1 MVIDQWEMRAPR
13 EPMVCA
19 RRSTDPPGAD
29 EAVVRVAGCGVC
41 HTDLGFHLGQV
52 RTKHP
57 LPLVLG
63 HEVSGVV
70 EAAGAGAAGW
80 IGKSV
85 VVPAIL
91 PCGECPACR
100 RGRYALCPEQI
111 FPGNDVHGG
120 FASHLV
126 VPAHHLADAGGVV
139 GRQLEALSVVA
150 DAVSTS
156 YEAICRS
163 GLAQGDLAVFIGAGG
178 VGGFGAQIAAALG
191 ATVLVIDP
199 SKDRRDL
206 ALEHGAT
213 EALDPEGIDPV
224 DLRKSVR
231 AFARARHLPEEEW
244 KLFET
249 SGTPRGQETAF
260 ALLTRG
266 AHLGVVGFTPSKVSV
281 PLSHLMALDARAA
294 GNWGCAPGR
303 YPEVLD
309 LVARGRIV
317 IEPFVERRPMSE
329 INAVFT
335 AMAEHRLHRRAVLVP
350 DFP

>member
-1 MVIDQWEMRAPR
+1 
-13 EPMVCA
+13 
-19 RRSTDPPGAD
+19 
-29 EAVVRVAGCGVC
+29 
-41 HTDLGFHLGQV
+41 
-52 RTKHP
+52 
-57 LPLVLG
+57 
-63 HEVSGVV
+63 
-70 EAAGAGAAGW
+70 
-80 IGKSV
+80 
-85 VVPAIL
+85 
-91 PCGECPACR
+91 
-100 RGRYALCPEQI
+100 
-111 FPGNDVHGG
+111 
-120 FASHLV
+120 
-126 VPAHHLADAGGVV
+126 
-139 GRQLEALSVVA
+139 
-150 DAVSTS
+150 
-156 YEAICRS
+156 
-163 GLAQGDLAVFIGAGG
+163 

-191 ATVLVIDP
+191 ATVVVIDP

-309 LVARGRIV
+309 LVAQGRIV
-317 IEPFVERRPMSE
+317 IEPFVEFRPMSE

>member
-1 MVIDQWEMRAPR
+1 MMIEQWEMRAPR
-13 EPMVCA
+13 EPMSRA
-19 RRSTDPPGAD
+19 RRLAHAPGPG
-29 EAVVRVAGCGVC
+29 EALVRVAGCGVC
-41 HTDLGFHLGQV
+41 HTDLGFHLGDV
-52 RTKHP
+52 RTKHA

-70 EAAGAGAAGW
+70 EAAGEGAAGW

-100 RGRYALCPEQI
+100 RGRYALCPAQI
-111 FPGNDVHGG
+111 FPGNDVNGG

-126 VPAHHLADAGGVV
+126 VPARHLADAGHVE

-150 DAVSTS
+150 DAVSTP

-163 GLAQGDLAVFIGAGG
+163 ELAPGDLAVFIGAGG
-178 VGGFGAQIAAALG
+178 VGGFGTQIAAALG

-206 ALEHGAT
+206 ALRHGAT
-213 EALDPEGIDPV
+213 EALDPQGIDPG
-224 DLRKSVR
+224 DLRKMVR
-231 AFARARHLPEEEW
+231 GFARSRRLPEEEW

-249 SGTPRGQETAF
+249 SGTIGGQETAF

-266 AHLGVVGFTPSKVSV
+266 AHLAVVGFTPSKVSV
-281 PLSHLMALDARAA
+281 PLSHLMALDARAY

-309 LVARGRIV
+309 LVAKGRIL
-317 IEPFVERRPMSE
+317 IEPFVERRPMSD
-329 INAVFT
+329 INDVFT
-335 AMAEHRLHRRAVLVP
+335 AMAEHRLHHRAVLVP
-350 DFP
+350 DFT